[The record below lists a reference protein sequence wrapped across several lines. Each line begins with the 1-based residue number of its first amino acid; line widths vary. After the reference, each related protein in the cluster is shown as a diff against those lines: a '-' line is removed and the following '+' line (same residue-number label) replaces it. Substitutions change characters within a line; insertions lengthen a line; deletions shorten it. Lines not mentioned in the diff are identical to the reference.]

1 MEHADVREQLELEG
15 LEPARLEALLQGRG
29 EALLVRHLAECAA
42 CRAEGEALR
51 TTTRLLA
58 LAAPDDLRAPRGAR
72 ERLLARARESRPEA
86 AAAGAGAAAAGAAA
100 EGRPR
105 EPARPRRRATVLAGL
120 ATAAAILVVAGA
132 ALVTTDLARQRDAAA
147 QQAAGLGRVAA
158 TTDELLRDP
167 NHRRAVLTDATS
179 QPSGSVLVSG
189 TTGQLVVVSK
199 RLPDAPTGQRYGCFM
214 EREGRFMRIG
224 FMAATDDLAFW
235 IGSVGDMPDPGREGD
250 RFVISLQEDGSSP
263 ILAGDF

>member
-1 MEHADVREQLELEG
+1 MDHADIREQLEMEALD
-15 LEPARLEALLQGRG
+15 PAHLEALLQGQG
-29 EALLVRHLAECAA
+29 ETFLVRHLADCAA
-42 CRAEGEALR
+42 CRVEAEALR

-72 ERLLARARESRPEA
+72 ERLLARARESRPEVTA
-86 AAAGAGAAAAGAAA
+86 VGAAA
-100 EGRPR
+100 EGHPGRTGR
-105 EPARPRRRATVLAGL
+105 QGSRRASVLAGL
-120 ATAAAILVVAGA
+120 ATAAAIVIVAGA
-132 ALVTTDLARQRDAAA
+132 ALVATDLARQRDAAA

-158 TTDELLRDP
+158 TTDMLLRDP

-189 TTGQLVVVSK
+189 TTAQLVVVSE
-199 RLPDAPTGQRYGCFM
+199 RLPDAPAGQRYGCFM
-214 EREGRFMRIG
+214 ERDGRFMRIG

-235 IGSVGDMPDPGREGD
+235 IGSVSDMPDPGREGD
-250 RFVISLQEDGSSP
+250 RFVISLQADGSSP